1 MVVIYSLRLFHSRW
15 TVTFSLEGNS
25 FTRTWLRFPVFASP
39 LPFLI
44 QTEIELVLRTE
55 HTLPGVSPR
64 PSWGCRQSWSRC
76 FGKEGNGEHYNVPRM
91 AARTEKLISLLEQ
104 FSIKTKANG
113 AGVACWEK
121 NRKEDKP
128 KQINIYQGDCLNAYI
143 RQFLI
148 FESPVRSMGFSEARD
163 LYCVHLLV
171 SK

>member
-1 MVVIYSLRLFHSRW
+1 M
-15 TVTFSLEGNS
+15 
-25 FTRTWLRFPVFASP
+25 
-39 LPFLI
+39 
-44 QTEIELVLRTE
+44 
-55 HTLPGVSPR
+55 
-64 PSWGCRQSWSRC
+64 
-76 FGKEGNGEHYNVPRM
+76 PRM

-113 AGVACWEK
+113 ASVACWEK

-148 FESPVRSMGFSEARD
+148 FESSLCNIGFNEARD

-171 SK
+171 LK

>member
-1 MVVIYSLRLFHSRW
+1 MDSHFQSGRKFIYAHLAQVSCVCVTPSFPHSNWNWVGFKNRAHAP
-15 TVTFSLEGNS
+15 
-25 FTRTWLRFPVFASP
+25 RC
-39 LPFLI
+39 
-44 QTEIELVLRTE
+44 
-55 HTLPGVSPR
+55 VSPR

-91 AARTEKLISLLEQ
+91 AAWTEKLISLLEQ